1 MNARARRRYSRHLLI
16 PEVGLSGQ
24 ERLGASRVLVIGA
37 GGLGSPALQYLAAA
51 GVGRIGIVDD
61 DVVDETNL
69 QRQTIFSESDVGRSK
84 AAAAAQRIQAI
95 NPLVNVDALNLR
107 FDSSNAR
114 ELVHLYD
121 VVLDCTDRFPSRYLI
136 NDACF
141 LEKRADVYGSIF
153 RFDGQV
159 SVFGAPA
166 GPCYRCLYPE
176 PPPLESRPTC
186 ADGGVLGAL
195 AGIVGAWQA
204 SEALKLLL
212 GIGEVLAGRL
222 LLIDTL
228 SGRTRE
234 VRFDRDPQCSL
245 CGERAAISQIAPEM
259 YEDAPTDSPV
269 EEIEADQ
276 LDEALREARLLD
288 VREPHEAVLGS
299 VDGAIRIPASDLE
312 ARMYELD
319 SALAICRCMSRR
331 REISLGGAP
340 LARRRIYAPAAPSR
354 RLALVCIAPRRIR
367 VFLERAFGVR
377 QGEADCGIE
386 PFPLRANVARRVDDH
401 HRGKALHA
409 EERLG
414 AASRIEGDVPK

>member
-1 MNARARRRYSRHLLI
+1 MNARERRRYSRHLLI

-24 ERLGASRVLVIGA
+24 ERLGESRVLVIGA

-51 GVGRIGIVDD
+51 GVGRIGIIDD

-69 QRQTIFSESDVGRSK
+69 QRQTIFSESDLGRDK
-84 AAAAAQRIQAI
+84 AAAAAQRLQAI
-95 NPLVNVDALNLR
+95 NSLVKIDVLSLR
-107 FDSSNAR
+107 FDSTNAR
-114 ELVHLYD
+114 ELVRLYD

-159 SVFGAPA
+159 SVFRAPA

-176 PPPLESRPTC
+176 PPPAESRPTC
-186 ADGGVLGAL
+186 AEGGVLGAL

-212 GIGEVLAGRL
+212 GIGDVLEGRL

-228 SGRTRE
+228 SARMRE
-234 VRFDRDPQCSL
+234 VRFDRDPQCAL
-245 CGERAAISQIAPEM
+245 CGERGTISQIRPEAYENAP
-259 YEDAPTDSPV
+259 ADSAV
-269 EEIEADQ
+269 REIEADQ
-276 LDEALREARLLD
+276 LDEALQDARLLD

-299 VDGAIRIPASDLE
+299 IDGAVCIPASELE

-319 SALAICRCMSRR
+319 SAARYVVACRVGAK
-331 REISLGGAP
+331 SLWAV
-340 LARRRIYAPAAPSR
+340 R
-354 RLALVCIAPRRIR
+354 RLRDAGFTRL
-367 VFLERAFGVR
+367 
-377 QGEADCGIE
+377 QH
-386 PFPLRANVARRVDDH
+386 LRGGLLAY
-401 HRGKALHA
+401 ALHRD
-409 EERLG
+409 EFEFF
-414 AASRIEGDVPK
+414 

>member
-1 MNARARRRYSRHLLI
+1 MNARERRRYSRHLLI

-24 ERLGASRVLVIGA
+24 ERLSASRVLVIGA

-69 QRQTIFSESDVGRSK
+69 QRQTIFSESDVGRKK
-84 AAAAAQRIQAI
+84 AAAAAQRMGGI
-95 NPLVNVDALNLR
+95 NPLVNVDALALR

-114 ELVHLYD
+114 ELVGLYD

-141 LEKRADVYGSIF
+141 FEKRADVYGSIF

-159 SVFGAPA
+159 SVFRAPD

-176 PPPLESRPTC
+176 PPPAESRPTC
-186 ADGGVLGAL
+186 AEGGVLGAL

-212 GIGEVLAGRL
+212 GIGDVLAGRL

-228 SGRTRE
+228 SARTRE
-234 VRFDRDPQCSL
+234 VRFQRDPQCEL
-245 CGERAAISQIAPEM
+245 CGDRATISRIASEA
-259 YEDAPTDSPV
+259 YQDAPADSV
-269 EEIEADQ
+269 VQEIEADQ

-299 VDGAIRIPASDLE
+299 IDHAISIPASELE
-312 ARMYELD
+312 ARMHELD
-319 SALAICRCMSRR
+319 SASRYVVACRVGAK
-331 REISLGGAP
+331 SLWAV
-340 LARRRIYAPAAPSR
+340 R
-354 RLALVCIAPRRIR
+354 RLREAGFTRLQHLRGGLLAY
-367 VFLERAFGVR
+367 AVR
-377 QGEADCGIE
+377 
-386 PFPLRANVARRVDDH
+386 H
-401 HRGKALHA
+401 
-409 EERLG
+409 EEFELF
-414 AASRIEGDVPK
+414 